1 MKKGSNTNTIK
12 AQNNSLIL
20 NCIRK
25 TPMSR
30 AQISKLTDLSK
41 SAVTM
46 LTKQLID
53 EGQIIETGTESTDF
67 GRHPIMLDID
77 KNHRFAIGI
86 SLTRSEASVCIV
98 NLKLEVVDSDECAIS
113 GFDNAENVIKWC
125 WEKACELLSKNN
137 IDHSDCIGIGIA
149 APGPLDYKRG
159 IIFTPPNFSLFHN
172 VNIKELF
179 AKFTDK
185 PVFLN
190 NAPVLMAMYEHIKR
204 QENIQNYLFIS
215 VDNGV
220 GSAIIQK
227 GNIYR
232 GSAGFS
238 GEIGHTTVDI
248 NGPVCSCGNNGCLE
262 GYVTKKAIEE
272 RFGRSFGEMT
282 DLAYKNDTKALAE
295 IEKTA
300 RILSAGIINAVN
312 ILDID
317 AVIIFGELN
326 YRSELFFS
334 EIQKNIDSRSIITKA
349 HNVKVLPS
357 MITSKEDGAYT
368 AATVIEK
375 YFNQEI

>member
-25 TPMSR
+25 KPMSR
-30 AQISKLTDLSK
+30 AQISKLTELSK

-46 LTKQLID
+46 LTQQLLEKGEIL
-53 EGQIIETGTESTDF
+53 EIGTESTDF

-77 KNHRFAIGI
+77 KRHRVAMGI
-86 SLTRSEASVCIV
+86 SLTRSEAAVCIV
-98 NLKLEVVDSDECAIS
+98 NLKLEIIDRAECAIS
-113 GFDNAENVIKWC
+113 SFEAAQQAIEWCCRSGF
-125 WEKACELLSKNN
+125 ELLKKNN
-137 IDHSDCIGIGIA
+137 IESELCIGIGIA
-149 APGPLDYKRG
+149 APGPLDYKNG
-159 IIFTPPNFSLFHN
+159 IILTPPNFPLFHN
-172 VNIKELF
+172 TNIKELF

-190 NAPVLMAMYEHIKR
+190 NAPVLMAMYEYIKR
-204 QENIQNYLFIS
+204 EENLQNYLFVSI
-215 VDNGV
+215 DNGV

-238 GEIGHTTVDI
+238 GEIGHTTIDI
-248 NGPVCSCGNNGCLE
+248 NGPVCICGNNGCLE
-262 GYVTKKAIEE
+262 GYVTKKAIEK
-272 RFGRSFGEMT
+272 RFGSPFNEMI
-282 DLAYKNDTKALAE
+282 DSAYNNDNFALEE

-300 RILSAGIINAVN
+300 RILSTGVINAVN

-326 YRSELFFS
+326 YRSELLFT
-334 EIQKNIDSRSIITKA
+334 EIQKNIDKRSIITKA
-349 HNVKVLPS
+349 HKVKVLPS
-357 MITSKEDGAYT
+357 IITSKEDISYT
-368 AATVIEK
+368 TATVIEK